1 MIKSK
6 NMFSV
11 ILFFSLSLIP
21 AFLIADQLPVKSSGE
36 LEFYFD
42 TASFRSSLGNV
53 YQEFYYQIP
62 LEQLNFREN
71 QQQMVDS
78 LQVSV
83 RLVNESGK
91 TVYQDTKIIPVIAD
105 MNQQIS
111 GRFLPDQFD
120 LLCDPGTYQAT
131 LTIEELA
138 THEQGQAVIEFTAPD
153 FDKKQFSLSSV
164 QFASEARR
172 DSTQSKFTKNGIRL
186 LPNPARVY
194 GNSLPMLIFYYE
206 IYQKI
211 DSSTS
216 QDTFLVEYKILNSH
230 NDVVRSLP
238 EKLKKSQG
246 QTSVEIGAISTAG
259 LPDSTYKILVK
270 VTNIKSDEKLS
281 GKYSFT
287 NIAFSAPAK
296 GQSRIA
302 RMIKNLTPKE
312 LDLHIRQTKYIMT
325 KGEYDLLK
333 QMDDAGKRNFM
344 IQFWDSRDPDLNTPE
359 NEFWL
364 NYRTRIQVA
373 NSRFTTGYEKGW
385 LTDRGRIMIK
395 YGIPDEIERH
405 PLSQDSKPFEVWS
418 YYRNKGL
425 KFIFTDEEG
434 FNQYRLIYTNDQNE
448 ITDPQWRE
456 IIHYTP

>member
-1 MIKSK
+1 MIKS
-6 NMFSV
+6 NALFFV
-11 ILFFSLSLIP
+11 ILFLSLAIIP
-21 AFLIADQLPVKSSGE
+21 GFLIADQLPVKSSGE

-42 TASFRSSLGNV
+42 TASFQSSLGNV

-62 LEQLNFREN
+62 LEQLGFHED
-71 QQQMVDS
+71 QGQMVDS
-78 LQVSV
+78 LQISV
-83 RLVNESGK
+83 HLINESGK
-91 TVYQDTKIIPVIAD
+91 TVYQDTKIIPVVAD
-105 MNQQIS
+105 MNQEIS

-131 LTIEELA
+131 LKIEELA
-138 THEQGQAVIEFTAPD
+138 SHVQGKAWIKFTAPD
-153 FDKKQFSLSSV
+153 FSKKQFSLSSV
-164 QFASEARR
+164 QFASEAQR

-206 IYQKI
+206 IYQKTN
-211 DSSTS
+211 SNTS
-216 QDTFLVEYKILNSH
+216 RDTFLVEYKILNSH

-259 LPDSTYKILVK
+259 LPDSTYKLLVK
-270 VTNIKSDEKLS
+270 VTDQKSGQELSSKNSFANIALTTLPKKLS
-281 GKYSFT
+281 L
-287 NIAFSAPAK
+287 
-296 GQSRIA
+296 IA
-302 RMIKNLTPKE
+302 RIIKNLTPQE
-312 LDLHIRQTKYIMT
+312 LNLHIRQTKYIMT
-325 KGEYDLLK
+325 KTEYDLLK
-333 QMDDAGKRNFM
+333 QMDETGKRNYM

-425 KFIFTDEEG
+425 KFIFIDEEG
-434 FNQYRLIYTNDQNE
+434 FNQYRLIYT
-448 ITDPQWRE
+448 
-456 IIHYTP
+456 